1 MTKMSECD
9 HVWIVDK
16 GIRMCTLC
24 YEIDDNND
32 SMFDI
37 ESYVGSTHTS
47 YGDNGFIVNTS
58 RAKST
63 TYGKSL
69 KLFCKQSYNSRLIT
83 QVRDTIAKI
92 AANEGFSMD
101 IVACA
106 TNYFDQI
113 FDSKKSKRYDT
124 VQLQA
129 ACFYYAC
136 KQAGLI
142 IGSVNYRSIASMFGI
157 TVHKLTQGL
166 HIFRE
171 YIEPPDDPIISEED
185 MLQSIYNNCK
195 DQLPDFNFC
204 LRVVKDV
211 FQGNILLKST
221 PHRSVWAVVAYT
233 CIACGLPL
241 PNIPYSRPMILNAVR
256 RLSYYNEWLLRDK

>member
-1 MTKMSECD
+1 MNGECN

-16 GIRMCTLC
+16 GVRMCSLC
-24 YEIDDNND
+24 YEISDD
-32 SMFDI
+32 SMIDV

-63 TYGKSL
+63 AYGKSL
-69 KLFCKQSYNSRLIT
+69 KLFCKQSYNSRLLS
-83 QVRDTIAKI
+83 QVRDTIAEI
-92 AANEGFSMD
+92 AVREGFSMD

-124 VQLQA
+124 TQLQA

-142 IGSVNYRSIASMFGI
+142 IGVINYRSIAAMFGI
-157 TVHKLTQGL
+157 SVHKLTQGL

-171 YIEPPDDPIISEED
+171 YIEPPDDPDISEED
-185 MLQSIYNNCK
+185 MLRTIYAEST
-195 DQLPDFNFC
+195 DQLPDFDFC
-204 LRVVKDV
+204 LRIVKDV

-233 CIACGLPL
+233 CIACGLPI
-241 PNIPYSRPMILNAVR
+241 PSIPYSRPMILNAIR
-256 RLSYYNEWLLRDK
+256 RLSYYNDWLLRC